1 MKAHS
6 IDENAVFE
14 IRLVGNTG
22 YANRSKLVIKKINL
36 GSICLDSEA
45 WDITQLV
52 AQGNEG
58 SLFQKLVLTIPSGE
72 FELMI
77 AGIEPIEPEDNSD
90 NYPGVRFK
98 GRGWWSGI
106 TAGLLGG
113 MSGYGNFW
121 IPDAEVTQGL
131 FHPSGN
137 TWRSLIEYQALKAR
151 SRLLSQGTPAEVLAK
166 EAAIAA
172 LSEQPEDWKQWL
184 NYLTTAPAIERERSI
199 LEAEALALAEENAAF
214 SLRRKQVA
222 ADPDPDYGDD
232 MPI

>member
-6 IDENAVFE
+6 IDQNAVFE

-36 GSICLDSEA
+36 GSICLDYEA

-77 AGIEPIEPEDNSD
+77 SAIEPIEPEDNSD

-106 TAGLLGG
+106 AAGLLGG

-151 SRLLSQGTPAEVLAK
+151 SRLLSQGTPAEILAK

-184 NYLTTAPAIERERSI
+184 NYLTTAPAIERGSSI
-199 LEAEALALAEENAAF
+199 LEAESLALAKENAVF
-214 SLRRKQVA
+214 LLRRKQVA

-232 MPI
+232 IPF